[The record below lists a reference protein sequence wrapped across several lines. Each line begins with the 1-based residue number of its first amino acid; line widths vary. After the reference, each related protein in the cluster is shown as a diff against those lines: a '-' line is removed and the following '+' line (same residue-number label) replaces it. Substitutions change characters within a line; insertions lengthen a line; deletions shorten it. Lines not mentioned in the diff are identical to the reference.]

1 MNNFLNWLEQ
11 KDNNLFISMT
21 EGKTKHKKHK
31 KHKKDITGDGKSDFA
46 DVMKSRI
53 LASGKSE
60 KEAQGIAK
68 NYHKNKK

>member
-21 EGKTKHKKHK
+21 EGKK

-46 DVMKSRI
+46 DVMKARI

-68 NYHKNKK
+68 DYHKNKK

>member
-11 KDNNLFISMT
+11 KDNNLFISIT
-21 EGKTKHKKHK
+21 EGNK

-46 DVMKSRI
+46 DVMKARI

-68 NYHKNKK
+68 DYHKNKK

>member
-21 EGKTKHKKHK
+21 EGKK

-46 DVMKSRI
+46 DVMKARI

>member
-21 EGKTKHKKHK
+21 EGKTKHKGK
-31 KHKKDITGDGKSDFA
+31 KKDITGDGKSDFA
-46 DVMKSRI
+46 DVMKARI

-68 NYHKNKK
+68 KYHKNKK

>member
-11 KDNNLFISMT
+11 KDNNLFISIT
-21 EGKTKHKKHK
+21 EGKK

-46 DVMKSRI
+46 DVMKARI

-68 NYHKNKK
+68 DYHKNKK

>member
-1 MNNFLNWLEQ
+1 
-11 KDNNLFISMT
+11 MT
-21 EGKTKHKKHK
+21 EGKK

-46 DVMKSRI
+46 DVMKARI

>member
-1 MNNFLNWLEQ
+1 MNNFSNWLEQ
-11 KDNNLFISMT
+11 KDNNLFISIT
-21 EGKTKHKKHK
+21 EGKK

-46 DVMKSRI
+46 DVMKARI

-68 NYHKNKK
+68 NYHNNKK

>member
-1 MNNFLNWLEQ
+1 MNNFSNWLEQ
-11 KDNNLFISMT
+11 KDNNLFISIT
-21 EGKTKHKKHK
+21 EGKK

-46 DVMKSRI
+46 DVMKARI

>member
-21 EGKTKHKKHK
+21 EGKK

-46 DVMKSRI
+46 DVMKARI
-53 LASGKSE
+53 LAGGKSE
-60 KEAQGIAK
+60 EEAQKMAEK
-68 NYHKNKK
+68 HHKNKK

>member
-21 EGKTKHKKHK
+21 EGKK